1 MDQGLQQVPEGSL
14 PHPSPSSTQ
23 TPARRPTRGKLGV
36 SQLKAAKPALPAS
49 VSPLAQALGQQT
61 AQQQPQVQQPRQQP
75 QTQQRPR
82 QPPQQQQRPRQ
93 QRKKKAQALFDP
105 SAAEVDACFAQL
117 VQGGSSGV
125 VTEEDIMQVGR
136 ALGSELEPDAVQNM
150 MRMAAESVLGWS
162 SGAGRHRGASG
173 TLNLPEF
180 RRLVEHFRVTA
191 AG

>member
-36 SQLKAAKPALPAS
+36 SQRKAAKPALPAS
-49 VSPLAQALGQQT
+49 ASPLAQAPGQQT
-61 AQQQPQVQQPRQQP
+61 AQQQPQAQQPRQQP
-75 QTQQRPR
+75 QTQQRP
-82 QPPQQQQRPRQ
+82 QQQQPRQ
-93 QRKKKAQALFDP
+93 QRKKKTQALFDP

-117 VQGGSSGV
+117 AQGESSGV
-125 VTEEDIMQVGR
+125 VTEQDIMQVGR
-136 ALGSELEPDAVQNM
+136 ALGSELEPEAVHNM

-191 AG
+191 TA